1 MTTVGVAT
9 RQIKPVAVVY
19 CEGNFASVDGK
30 TANGLI
36 HQSDSYEI
44 VSVIDSSKDGVDSGV
59 ALFGHANGIPIL
71 RDIDAALHHLD
82 EKPEVFIYG
91 LAPSTGRLSQV
102 DRDVVSRAIAHGM
115 HVVCGLHEF
124 LGDDPF
130 FRDAAEKNQVN
141 IYDIRKP
148 KPNHALRIFDG
159 SISLVKSKRIAV
171 MGTDCAIGKRTTATI
186 LDKALNSQNVKTIL
200 VATGQTGLMQGAR
213 YGVVMDALP
222 SQFCAGELEACIT
235 RASTEVGP
243 DVILVEGQGALGHP
257 AFCTSALILRGSQ
270 PDGVILQHAPKRRY
284 RCDFPNMRLPDLV
297 DEIRIIENFIDT
309 KVIGIT
315 INHEGMS
322 DEELDE
328 TMASYKGIFGLPVC
342 DPLRS
347 SQETLAAMVIDSFS
361 EIKRSLHR

>member
-9 RQIKPVAVVY
+9 RQIKPAAVVY

-82 EKPEVFIYG
+82 VKPEVFIYG

-130 FRDAAEKNQVN
+130 FRDAAKKNQVN

-148 KPNHALRIFDG
+148 KPNHVLRIFDG

-222 SQFCAGELEACIT
+222 S
-235 RASTEVGP
+235 
-243 DVILVEGQGALGHP
+243 
-257 AFCTSALILRGSQ
+257 
-270 PDGVILQHAPKRRY
+270 PKRRDGS
-284 RCDFPNMRLPDLV
+284 CARLVLAIGNQDTDIKGLGSPSG
-297 DEIRIIENFIDT
+297 IQIIGST
-309 KVIGIT
+309 
-315 INHEGMS
+315 S
-322 DEELDE
+322 DH
-328 TMASYKGIFGLPVC
+328 MVVHSQSQSYKAG
-342 DPLRS
+342 
-347 SQETLAAMVIDSFS
+347 S
-361 EIKRSLHR
+361 EIKFSLNYSAFSRAMNSCDVETFVFDNASNRTLGALQ